1 MQFLAN
7 HPGFNQTL
15 LNDPDL
21 CTLETCPLSL
31 ANVDYVPNLGGNAF
45 YLAIFSLLLI
55 LQLGFGFY
63 WRTWSYTAAMFG
75 GLVLEIIGY
84 VSRVQMHYNPFKSN
98 PFLMYI
104 VVLTIAPCFLTA
116 AIYLCLSRIILIYGE
131 HLARFKPRTYTII
144 FISCDVF
151 SLVLQAIGGAMADT
165 ADAGSDAQQTGINVM
180 IAGLA
185 FQVVSLSVFATLCLD
200 FAWSV
205 RKSGGLSSAD
215 LQVRL
220 RRSTPRTF
228 YAFIGVISLATLA
241 IYIRSVFRVAEL
253 CGGFSGRL
261 ANDEI
266 TFMVLE
272 GAMVSAAC
280 IAITAVHPGFVL
292 GKTWSQK
299 KARAELAVRAGG
311 VGMVGRRVGGVEKVE
326 VMGSDEELKR

>member
-1 MQFLAN
+1 MSNSTLQFLAN

-75 GLVLEIIGY
+75 GLVLEILGY

-116 AIYLCLSRIILIYGE
+116 AIYLCLSRIILVYGE

-185 FQVVSLSVFATLCLD
+185 FQVV
-200 FAWSV
+200 
-205 RKSGGLSSAD
+205 
-215 LQVRL
+215 
-220 RRSTPRTF
+220 
-228 YAFIGVISLATLA
+228 
-241 IYIRSVFRVAEL
+241 
-253 CGGFSGRL
+253 
-261 ANDEI
+261 
-266 TFMVLE
+266 
-272 GAMVSAAC
+272 
-280 IAITAVHPGFVL
+280 
-292 GKTWSQK
+292 
-299 KARAELAVRAGG
+299 
-311 VGMVGRRVGGVEKVE
+311 
-326 VMGSDEELKR
+326 